1 VSGVNASTA
10 TATTATAE
18 PGASARAAPVGR
30 FAPSPTGPLH
40 PGSLLAAL
48 ASCLDVRTQGGRWLL
63 RIDDLDTARCVP
75 GMADQHQRVLTAL
88 GFEWDGPVT
97 WQSGRHDRYLSAIG
111 TLQAAGLAYP
121 CSCSRRELGAA
132 GEHGGYPGT
141 CRAGPAGP
149 GPMALRYRHDL
160 RPVAAFD
167 DTWQGLCLPEAGE
180 RGDPVI
186 RRRDGLVAYQLAV
199 VLDDF
204 DCGVTRVVRG
214 ADLLGSTFW
223 QRSLQAALGLP
234 EPAYGHIPLLVE
246 ADGAKLAKSRHSLPL
261 EPGRAAP
268 LLHQA
273 LQWLGQQPPAELAR
287 AGVAECW
294 SWALAHWQPAA
305 LRGQMRLALIA
316 GLY

>member
-1 VSGVNASTA
+1 MNGASASTA

-18 PGASARAAPVGR
+18 PAGEAGAPLVGR

-40 PGSLLAAL
+40 LGSLLAAL
-48 ASCLDVRTQGGRWLL
+48 ASCLDVRTRGGRWLL

-75 GMADQHQRVLTAL
+75 GTADQHQQMLAAL

-97 WQSGRHDRYLSAIG
+97 WQSARGARYREGLAA
-111 TLQAAGLAYP
+111 LEAAGLAYP

-141 CRAGPAGP
+141 CRAGPSGLGP
-149 GPMALRYRHDL
+149 TALRYRYDL
-160 RPVAAFD
+160 RPVGPFED
-167 DTWQGLCLPEAGE
+167 SWQGLCLPESGE

-234 EPAYGHIPLLVE
+234 EPAYGHIPLLTE
-246 ADGAKLAKSRHSLPL
+246 PGGEKLSKSRHALPL
-261 EPGRAAP
+261 DPAQGPA
-268 LLHQA
+268 LLYEA
-273 LQWLGQQPPAELAR
+273 LRLLGQQPPAELAV
-287 AGVAECW
+287 AGVAQCW
-294 SWALAHWQPAA
+294 EWALAHWQSSA
-305 LRGQMRLALIA
+305 LRGHAHLALAA
-316 GLY
+316 GVY